1 MNWVA
6 ITGYG
11 AASLAYLVFF
21 FLLIVIR
28 KKSLIAVLIA
38 SSVFFTLVATVTG
51 LVQVYFSSSLKPVLL
66 AENIKLLCLVIF
78 LFAAR
83 ARLITWS
90 QLLQQPWLLKY
101 VVSLIVLSAVTW
113 VLAHHTEL
121 GSNSLFLLFLVLNL
135 FVIVL
140 LEQLYRNAE
149 SREKWMLWPLVIS
162 LGVITVVDFIIFAQ
176 ASMLDQLDF
185 NFWYA
190 RGYVIAL
197 GMPFFL
203 VSARRIK
210 DWSVDVFVSREV
222 VFYSS
227 MILIAGGYLLTL
239 SFAGYALK
247 LFGGEWGDVLSISF
261 AALGMAVLAALL
273 LTEKLRRE
281 VKVFITKHFFANKY
295 DYRIEWLR
303 SIEQIEASESED
315 SYQTSLKVICSSID
329 APGGCLIKKT
339 ADHHFNVVSTTNMD
353 MSLDEQVHKNL
364 TAIADFCHKSGWI
377 IDVQEYLFVEDAY
390 QGLSLELTALREAN
404 VDLIIPVI
412 HNNEIWGLFMLAR
425 GKNQTFLNWEDRDLL
440 FAVTKQLSNFI
451 SLNEANSE
459 LAESKQFE
467 AFHRMS
473 AFLVHDLKNIQGQL
487 ALINSNV
494 AKHRDNPAFVDDVF
508 ETVLSA
514 TERLDK
520 VLQQLRNK
528 QQSEHKNQNIMLSSL
543 IDKVIA
549 QRNLNKPSV
558 DVQIDGELNIE
569 INEEL
574 SPVLNHIVQNA
585 QEATDDNGWVK
596 VQITSK
602 NNNVE
607 ITVSDNGVGMSESFI
622 KHRLFKP
629 FDTTKGNA
637 GMGIGVFE
645 AKQFVESQGGAIS
658 VTSEEHKGST
668 FILNIPCA

>member
-6 ITGYG
+6 VTGYG
-11 AASLAYLVFF
+11 AASLAYLVFL

-38 SSVFFTLVATVTG
+38 SSVLFTLVATVTG
-51 LVQVYFSSSLKPVLL
+51 FVQVYFSESLKPVLL
-66 AENIKLLCLVIF
+66 AENVKLLSLIIF

-83 ARLITWS
+83 ARLTAWS
-90 QLLQQPWLLKY
+90 QLLQQTWLLKY
-101 VVSLIVLSAVTW
+101 VVSLIVLSAATW
-113 VLAHHTEL
+113 GLAHHTEL

-315 SYQTSLKVICSSID
+315 SY
-329 APGGCLIKKT
+329 
-339 ADHHFNVVSTTNMD
+339 
-353 MSLDEQVHKNL
+353 L
-364 TAIADFCHKSGWI
+364 TCAKS
-377 IDVQEYLFVEDAY
+377 YLFVD
-390 QGLSLELTALREAN
+390 
-404 VDLIIPVI
+404 
-412 HNNEIWGLFMLAR
+412 
-425 GKNQTFLNWEDRDLL
+425 
-440 FAVTKQLSNFI
+440 
-451 SLNEANSE
+451 
-459 LAESKQFE
+459 
-467 AFHRMS
+467 
-473 AFLVHDLKNIQGQL
+473 
-487 ALINSNV
+487 
-494 AKHRDNPAFVDDVF
+494 
-508 ETVLSA
+508 
-514 TERLDK
+514 
-520 VLQQLRNK
+520 
-528 QQSEHKNQNIMLSSL
+528 
-543 IDKVIA
+543 
-549 QRNLNKPSV
+549 
-558 DVQIDGELNIE
+558 
-569 INEEL
+569 
-574 SPVLNHIVQNA
+574 
-585 QEATDDNGWVK
+585 
-596 VQITSK
+596 
-602 NNNVE
+602 
-607 ITVSDNGVGMSESFI
+607 
-622 KHRLFKP
+622 
-629 FDTTKGNA
+629 
-637 GMGIGVFE
+637 
-645 AKQFVESQGGAIS
+645 
-658 VTSEEHKGST
+658 
-668 FILNIPCA
+668 

>member
-21 FLLIVIR
+21 FLLVVIR

-38 SSVFFTLVATVTG
+38 TSVFFTLVATTMG
-51 LVQVYFSSSLKPVLL
+51 LTQVYLSSSLKPVLI
-66 AENIKLLCLVIF
+66 AENIKLLSSLLF

-83 ARLITWS
+83 SRLTAWS
-90 QLLQQPWLLKY
+90 QLVQQPWLYKY
-101 VVSLIVLSAVTW
+101 VISLSIISVSTW
-113 VLAHHTEL
+113 WLAHYTSL
-121 GSNSLFLLFLVLNL
+121 GSNALFLLFLVLNL

-176 ASMLDQLDF
+176 ASMLEQLDF

-210 DWSVDVFVSREV
+210 DWSVDVFVSREI

-227 MILIAGGYLLTL
+227 MILIAGGYLLIL

-247 LFGGEWGDVLSISF
+247 LFGGVWGDVLSISF
-261 AALGMAVLAALL
+261 AALGLAILAALL

-303 SIEQIEASESED
+303 SIEQIETSESED
-315 SYQTSLKVICSSID
+315 SYQTALKVICSSIH
-329 APGGCLIKKT
+329 APGGCLVKKY
-339 ADHHFNVVSTTNMD
+339 ANNNFKVVSSTNMD
-353 MSLDEQVHKNL
+353 VALDDKMRESLVPITN
-364 TAIADFCHKSGWI
+364 FCQKSGWI
-377 IDVQEYLFVEDAY
+377 VDIQEYLFVENAY
-390 QGLSLELTALREAN
+390 QGLSIELEALREAN
-404 VDLIIPVI
+404 VDLIIPVM
-412 HNNEIWGLFMLAR
+412 HNNEIWGLFLLAR

-440 FAVTKQLSNFI
+440 FAVTKQLSNFL
-451 SLNEANSE
+451 SLNEAKNE

-528 QQSEHKNQNIMLSSL
+528 QQPAHQHQNVKLLSL
-543 IDKVIA
+543 VDKVIA
-549 QRNLNKPSV
+549 QRNINKPSV
-558 DVQIDGELNIE
+558 EVEIDGELNIE
-569 INEEL
+569 VNEEL

-596 VQITSK
+596 VTVTYQNK
-602 NNNVE
+602 QVQVD
-607 ITVSDNGVGMSESFI
+607 VSDNGAGMSESFI
-622 KHRLFKP
+622 KNRLFKP

-645 AKQFVESQGGAIS
+645 AKQFVESQGGTIS
-658 VTSEEHKGST
+658 VASEENKGTT
-668 FILNIPCA
+668 FSLTMPCG